1 MNDDPLRIC
10 RTCRFCQAIPDN
22 QHRPLLYCTVHRK
35 ACQHPCP
42 AYEREP
48 GTEGDDD

>member
-10 RTCRFCQAIPDN
+10 RTCRFCQAIPDG